1 MARALRLAMLG
12 WACGFLAVVAV
23 GMLRGGQHGS
33 TSLLGPALLAIAVTA
48 ALVLA
53 AGARDLRDARR
64 ERRWWRAVEVAAARQ
79 ASRDEA
85 LVAMAVADEAA
96 ARIAALEARLALEV
110 EQLDAAAIALAEAEL
125 IASEEPPEIN
135 LVGVAVEDEPVLRA
149 QLVETFAAMVERADE
164 THAAIAL
171 RDVETL
177 LEKAG

>member
-1 MARALRLAMLG
+1 MARALRLAILG
-12 WACGFLAVVAV
+12 WACGFLAVVV
-23 GMLRGGQHGS
+23 IGMARGGQHGT
-33 TSLLGPALLAIAVTA
+33 TSLLGPALIAIAVTA
-48 ALVLA
+48 VLVLV
-53 AGARDLRDARR
+53 AGARDLREARR
-64 ERRWWRAVEVAAARQ
+64 ERRWWRAVEGATARQ
-79 ASRDEA
+79 AARHDERA
-85 LVAMAVADEAA
+85 AIAVAEEAA

-110 EQLDAAAIALAEAEL
+110 EQLDAAAVALAEAEL
-125 IASEEPPEIN
+125 AASGEPPEIN